1 MQIFCNHKHLLQKQA
16 KQGLAENISSSSKFK
31 IYTAK
36 ITVRRIIGITCS
48 LIPAIT
54 VFAPYALA
62 VDLNAGAK
70 EFFDPVLKVITDYSS
85 TAIFAGGTIGAV
97 VAPGDLRTKFG
108 GALGGMAVAG
118 LVVLASKKML
128 GVG

>member
-1 MQIFCNHKHLLQKQA
+1 MQIFCNHKHPLQKQG
-16 KQGLAENISSSSKFK
+16 KQGSAENISSSSKFK
-31 IYTAK
+31 IYAAM
-36 ITVRRIIGITCS
+36 IPVRRIIGIT

-54 VFAPYALA
+54 VYAPYALA